1 MECRMRRWWHRK
13 PTSSIPRCW
22 PGPETTRFSST
33 CFWTTPATWRSIPSS
48 RNTSARSSHRCWRSG
63 ARAIRSF
70 CHRARKPSSATFR
83 RRKCSSMTPGTSL
96 WKPTT
101 WRLQRPFAN
110 SWAASSRRRPP
121 LLKSVRSIEGQH
133 QPGARLQQRAPKRL
147 MKGKNLMNDAKGIE
161 TVVLVHA
168 AWADGSSWNKVTE
181 ELQRKGLNVVA
192 AQIPLTS
199 FTDDV
204 ASLRKVLL
212 RQEGP
217 LVLAGHSYGGAVISA
232 AAAGN
237 PNVKAL
243 VYIAAVVPDE
253 GETVG
258 DVFHRVASHPSA
270 PKLQHDADGF
280 LWLNVDAFRTAVAPD
295 ASLSE
300 TALMA
305 ATQKPISVIC

>member
-1 MECRMRRWWHRK
+1 
-13 PTSSIPRCW
+13 
-22 PGPETTRFSST
+22 
-33 CFWTTPATWRSIPSS
+33 
-48 RNTSARSSHRCWRSG
+48 
-63 ARAIRSF
+63 
-70 CHRARKPSSATFR
+70 
-83 RRKCSSMTPGTSL
+83 
-96 WKPTT
+96 
-101 WRLQRPFAN
+101 
-110 SWAASSRRRPP
+110 
-121 LLKSVRSIEGQH
+121 
-133 QPGARLQQRAPKRL
+133 

-258 DVFHRVASHPSA
+258 DVFHRVASHSSA
-270 PKLQHDADGF
+270 PKLQPDADGF

-305 ATQKPISVIC
+305 ATQKPISVICLGEPMGKPAWKEKPSWFLIAEKDRMVSPETQRFTAARMKSNVVSLPVDHTPLASKPEAVAELITEAANNS

>member
-1 MECRMRRWWHRK
+1 M
-13 PTSSIPRCW
+13 
-22 PGPETTRFSST
+22 TR
-33 CFWTTPATWRSIPSS
+33 A
-48 RNTSARSSHRCWRSG
+48 
-63 ARAIRSF
+63 
-70 CHRARKPSSATFR
+70 K
-83 RRKCSSMTPGTSL
+83 
-96 WKPTT
+96 
-101 WRLQRPFAN
+101 
-110 SWAASSRRRPP
+110 AA
-121 LLKSVRSIEGQH
+121 
-133 QPGARLQQRAPKRL
+133 
-147 MKGKNLMNDAKGIE
+147 E

-217 LVLAGHSYGGAVISA
+217 LVLAGHSYGGAVITA

-237 PNVKAL
+237 PPVKAL

-258 DVFHRVASHPSA
+258 DVFHRVAPHPSA
-270 PKLQHDADGF
+270 PKLQPDADGF
-280 LWLNVDAFRTAVAPD
+280 LWLNLEAFRAAVAPD

-305 ATQKPISVIC
+305 ATQKPISLTCLVEPMGKPAWKEKPSWFLIAEKDRMVSPETQRFTAGRMKSKIISLPVDHTPLASKPAAVAELIITAATNT